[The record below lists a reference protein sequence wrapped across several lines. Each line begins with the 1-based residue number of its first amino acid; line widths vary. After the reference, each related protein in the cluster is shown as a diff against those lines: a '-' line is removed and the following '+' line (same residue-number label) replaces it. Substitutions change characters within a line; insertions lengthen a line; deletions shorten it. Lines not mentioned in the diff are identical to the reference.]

1 VITDL
6 LFVYGTLRS
15 GSGHAMH
22 AELAHV
28 AALVGKA
35 VFRGRLYRI
44 RHYPGAVASD
54 DPADRVHGEVYR
66 LHDPARTIPALDEYE
81 GCGPGFGDSQFE
93 RIETAVALASRDTL
107 RAWIYVY
114 RKPTRGLTR
123 IVAGDFL
130 GALVDP

>member
-15 GSGHAMH
+15 DSGHAMH
-22 AELAHV
+22 AELARV
-28 AALVGKA
+28 ADLVGKA
-35 VFRGRLYRI
+35 VFRGRLYRV
-44 RHYPGAVASD
+44 RHYPGAVGSD

-66 LHDPARTIPALDEYE
+66 LHGPARAIPALDEYE
-81 GCGPGFGDSQFE
+81 GYEPGFASSGFE
-93 RIETAVALASRDTL
+93 RVQADVALASRDTV

-123 IVAGDFL
+123 IVSGDFL
-130 GALVDP
+130 GAP